1 MRTNETGVAMKGLW
15 DKLDIRLRSSGA
27 PIDRGDVEAVDV
39 SCGMYVSVPTGPLR
53 ADRKLMSLSSIFRRL
68 GA

>member
-1 MRTNETGVAMKGLW
+1 MRTNETRAVMKGLW

-27 PIDRGDVEAVDV
+27 PVDRGDVEAVDV
-39 SCGMYVSVPTGPLR
+39 SCGMYVSMPTGLRR
-53 ADRKLMSLSSIFRRL
+53 ADRKLISPLSILQHL